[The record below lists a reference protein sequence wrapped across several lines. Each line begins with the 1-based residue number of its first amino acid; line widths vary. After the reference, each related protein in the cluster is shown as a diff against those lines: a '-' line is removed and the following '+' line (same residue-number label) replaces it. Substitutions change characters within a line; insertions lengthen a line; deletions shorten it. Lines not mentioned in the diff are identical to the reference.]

1 MECCCVVVCGR
12 LKNVLFEMSSTDSS
26 GVFDVNA
33 KFMGVS
39 MDKVQLLF
47 QVTTQSARRGNVT
60 VDARTQHGQSPAALP
75 GNVGA
80 APAYV
85 ADDCLSIDPSFYPV
99 SLCARQ

>member
-47 QVTTQSARRGNVT
+47 QVTTIV
-60 VDARTQHGQSPAALP
+60 
-75 GNVGA
+75 
-80 APAYV
+80 
-85 ADDCLSIDPSFYPV
+85 
-99 SLCARQ
+99 

>member
-1 MECCCVVVCGR
+1 MLCRR

-47 QVTTQSARRGNVT
+47 QVTGHLSDMPPRLNHVAPHS
-60 VDARTQHGQSPAALP
+60 VD
-75 GNVGA
+75 
-80 APAYV
+80 YF
-85 ADDCLSIDPSFYPV
+85 SIIGIKATHSSQNHILTYEV
-99 SLCARQ
+99 